1 MTLWEKLKDRWLTWR
16 TGKDAEQRAWDA
28 WCDVNVCRRAH
39 TVENYYYKFK
49 HIIEVD
55 PAKVFDTTCP
65 FGWTYIKDFQ
75 QFAYPNRELG
85 NNTLCEWFRCIKD
98 EYDGQWHIN
107 EIGGGDHLFAA
118 TNNDKDA
125 IMIALKYA

>member
-1 MTLWEKLKDRWLTWR
+1 MNIWEKIKDRWLTWR
-16 TGKDAEQRAWDA
+16 TGKDASQREWDA
-28 WCDVNVCRRAH
+28 WCDAIINRRAH

-65 FGWTYIKDFQ
+65 FGWTYVEDFH
-75 QFAYPNRELG
+75 QFAFPSRELG
-85 NNTLCEWFRCIKD
+85 NNTMCDWFRCIHGP
-98 EYDGQWHIN
+98 DGQWHIN

-118 TNNDKDA
+118 TNSDADA
-125 IMIALKYA
+125 IVIALKYT